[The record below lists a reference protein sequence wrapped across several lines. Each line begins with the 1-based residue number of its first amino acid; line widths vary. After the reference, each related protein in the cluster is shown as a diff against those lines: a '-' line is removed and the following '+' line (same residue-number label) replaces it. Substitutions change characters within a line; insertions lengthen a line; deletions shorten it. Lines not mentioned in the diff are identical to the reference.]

1 LTILI
6 RESRENMLARNIK
19 NNFNE
24 NSLDIKSLDKTRN
37 SRQDEILIKSQDKTK
52 IVKIINLRKK
62 ILKYMYFYKL
72 DGKKITIYIIYE
84 FKKFYSINKNIYI
97 NKFRNN

>member
-1 LTILI
+1 
-6 RESRENMLARNIK
+6 MLARNIK

-37 SRQDEILIKSQDKTK
+37 SRQDKILIKSQDKTK

-62 ILKYMYFYKL
+62 ILKYMYL
-72 DGKKITIYIIYE
+72 
-84 FKKFYSINKNIYI
+84 
-97 NKFRNN
+97 